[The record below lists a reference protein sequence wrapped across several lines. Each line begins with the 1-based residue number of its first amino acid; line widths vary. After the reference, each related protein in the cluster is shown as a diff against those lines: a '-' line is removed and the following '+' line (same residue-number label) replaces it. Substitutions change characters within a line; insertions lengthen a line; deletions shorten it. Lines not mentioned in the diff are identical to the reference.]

1 VKLRRPASAVVH
13 RARRIARSASRI
25 ALCFVAACTHPRA
38 ELRAPNGEPYTLV
51 WSDEFTGD
59 GPLDPAHWSFENGFV
74 RNQELQWYQPD
85 NAARVHGML
94 VIEGRREHKPNPRY
108 VASSPA
114 TMTAAAPTRRAWA
127 NREFIDYTSASVNTR
142 GKHAWLYGR
151 FEIRARI
158 DVRSGAWP
166 AFWTLGARGPWP
178 ANGEIDIMEFYD
190 DTLLFN
196 VAWGGTTGAK
206 WNSKKVRLDR
216 FPADW
221 ATKFHVWRMD
231 WDERAI
237 RLFLD
242 DSLMNEQDL
251 SQTINAPRS
260 GSGGATPAMENPF
273 HGPAYILINQA
284 IGGQHGGD
292 PAKTQLPLRYEVDW
306 VRVWQTKGQMEA
318 TRRAGS

>member
-1 VKLRRPASAVVH
+1 MKLRRPASAVAH
-13 RARRIARSASRI
+13 RASRIVRGASRI

-74 RNQELQWYQPD
+74 RNQELQWYQPE
-85 NAARVHGML
+85 NAARVNGML
-94 VIEGRREHKPNPRY
+94 VIEGRRERKPNPRY
-108 VASSPA
+108 VAPSSASAATANPA
-114 TMTAAAPTRRAWA
+114 RRAWA

-142 GKHAWLYGR
+142 GKHAWVYGR

-158 DVRSGAWP
+158 DVRTGSWP

-196 VAWGGTTGAK
+196 VAWGGATGAK
-206 WNSKKVRLDR
+206 WNSKKVRRDH

-231 WDERAI
+231 WDEHAI

-284 IGGQHGGD
+284 MGGQHGGD
-292 PAKTQLPLRYEVDW
+292 PAKSALPLRYEVDW
-306 VRVWQTKGQMEA
+306 VRVYQTPGQIAA
-318 TRRAGS
+318 TRRQ